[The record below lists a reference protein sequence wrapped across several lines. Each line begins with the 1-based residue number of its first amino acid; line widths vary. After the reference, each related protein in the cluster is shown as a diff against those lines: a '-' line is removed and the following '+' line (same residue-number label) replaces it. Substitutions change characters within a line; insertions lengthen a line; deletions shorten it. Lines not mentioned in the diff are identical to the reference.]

1 MFDSISFAISRK
13 TICLYGR
20 EFLLGTLSTQVL
32 NISHHQIMELYHLLK
47 QGQSFCEQYEN
58 TEDVSILDQARIRYQ
73 ELEYLLRQH
82 PMLALLLDADCLLP
96 KIPDV
101 YHDWYPYI
109 AACFSHAGD
118 VLDSIQT
125 FHDLVGHFIKSFI
138 LSPQSLTAGNLATL
152 IRNGDLHRMNSPDS
166 PIELTFDMTAE
177 TLGNKDFQIL
187 EQYRTG
193 SLLMLLKIDFY
204 KALEAR
210 HLIRRCEYC
219 GRFFL
224 LPKRLHTKYCD
235 NPAPDHPQYT
245 CAQMGYRLTRR
256 KENTEDDPKAD
267 ALRRCLNRI
276 TKDCSRGIITAE
288 EKESLK
294 VTAEELYHAARIRSG
309 VTYEAFEE
317 SLKSQ
322 NLYPLCGVIRN
333 SRPVGHPKKET
344 IRS

>member
-1 MFDSISFAISRK
+1 MFDSISFTLSGK
-13 TICLYGR
+13 TIFLHSR
-20 EFLLGTLSTQVL
+20 EYLLGTLSTQVL
-32 NISHHQIMELYHLLK
+32 NISHHQIIELYRLLK
-47 QGQSFCEQYEN
+47 EGQSFCEQYEN
-58 TEDVSILDQARIRYQ
+58 TENVSFLEQARIRYQ

-82 PMLALLLDADCLLP
+82 PMLALLLDAGCLLP
-96 KIPDV
+96 KIPEV

-118 VLDSIQT
+118 VLNSIQT
-125 FHDLVGHFIKSFI
+125 FHNAVGHFINTFI
-138 LSPQSLTAGNLATL
+138 MSTQSLTADNLATL
-152 IRNGDLHRMNSPDS
+152 IRNGDPYRMNNPDS

-177 TLGNKDFQIL
+177 TSGNRDFQIL

-204 KALEAR
+204 KALEAG

-219 GRFFL
+219 SRFFL
-224 LPKRLHTKYCD
+224 LTKRLHTKYCD

-256 KENTEDDPKAD
+256 KENPEDDPKAD

-276 TKDCSRGIITAE
+276 TKDCSRGTITAE
-288 EKESLK
+288 EKASLK
-294 VTAEELYHAARIRSG
+294 AKAEELYHAARIRSG

-322 NLYPLCGVIRN
+322 NLYPICGVIRN

>member
-1 MFDSISFAISRK
+1 MFDSISFAINRK

-20 EFLLGTLSTQVL
+20 QFLLGTLSTQVV
-32 NISHHQIMELYHLLK
+32 NISHHQIVELRRTLNE
-47 QGQSFCEQYEN
+47 GQAFCEQYEI
-58 TEDVSILDQARIRYQ
+58 TEDVSVLDQARIRYQ
-73 ELEYLLRQH
+73 ELQYLLRQH
-82 PMLALLLDADCLLP
+82 PMLALLLDASCLLP
-96 KIPDV
+96 KIPEA
-101 YHDWYPYI
+101 YYDWHPYI

-125 FHDLVGHFIKSFI
+125 FHDAVGHFINAFI
-138 LSPQSLTAGNLATL
+138 MPTYPLTTGNLVT
-152 IRNGDLHRMNSPDS
+152 IMCNSELHRMNNPDS

-177 TLGNKDFQIL
+177 TLGNNDFQIL

-193 SLLMLLKIDFY
+193 SLLLLLKIDFY
-204 KALEAR
+204 KALEAG

-219 GRFFL
+219 GHFFL
-224 LPKRLHTKYCD
+224 LTKRLHTKYCD

-256 KENTEDDPKAD
+256 KENPEDDPKAD

-288 EKESLK
+288 EKASLK
-294 VTAEELYHAARIRSG
+294 SKAEELYHVARIRSG

-333 SRPVGHPKKET
+333 SKPVGHPKKET